1 MINTNA
7 ILKNEFQK
15 AKAGPAN
22 ANLLSRIGQSRTRV
36 PVPQPSYNP
45 NQNNRMNNKKG
56 HKHHHN
62 NNNNNNNNNN
72 APNPTGSLPKLPPP
86 NVGKWVPKKVDPE
99 RIKGINEL
107 RGICEESPLCREKPM
122 FLMGLIFAAIGPKR
136 KLSRRQRALEQIMNK
151 P

>member
-1 MINTNA
+1 MQPPAPQSSKQQKEKIIPFKKVGGWEKRAETTLIPLIKELGGGLKSKSISTTLVKLGYDRVIQMINTNA

-62 NNNNNNNNNN
+62 N
-72 APNPTGSLPKLPPP
+72 KH
-86 NVGKWVPKKVDPE
+86 
-99 RIKGINEL
+99 IKN
-107 RGICEESPLCREKPM
+107 RSFC
-122 FLMGLIFAAIGPKR
+122 
-136 KLSRRQRALEQIMNK
+136 
-151 P
+151 